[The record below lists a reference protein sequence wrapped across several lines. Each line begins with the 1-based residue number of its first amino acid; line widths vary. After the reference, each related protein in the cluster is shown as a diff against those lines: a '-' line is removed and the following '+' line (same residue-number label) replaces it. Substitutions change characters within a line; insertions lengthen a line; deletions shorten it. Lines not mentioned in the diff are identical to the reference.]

1 MTEDNRMIHTSG
13 GDYHEDNRTV
23 KNNKGNINEKIEGD
37 FVQQA
42 PAQKQDLAQAAA
54 DIQKLL
60 EQLEKTYSVDTTT
73 GKMTIATKAVEQI
86 ENDPGLMQRVF
97 SALKAGGIVA
107 FEKSLNHPAASFA
120 IAALKDWQN
129 SKKD

>member
-1 MTEDNRMIHTSG
+1 MTEDNRTIHTSG
-13 GDYHEDNRTV
+13 GDYHEDKRKIRDNR
-23 KNNKGNINEKIEGD
+23 GSINEKIEGNLI
-37 FVQQA
+37 QQV
-42 PAQKQDLAQAAA
+42 PEQKQDLAQAAA

-60 EQLEKTYSVDTTT
+60 EQLEKTYSAETTT

-86 ENDPGLMQRVF
+86 ENDPSLMQRVL